1 LDKKINGLTGLRVH
15 SPKLIKVASK
25 SESHRVRNWFNP
37 AFEENINKEIIPVG
51 RN

>member
-15 SPKLIKVASK
+15 SPELIKVASK
-25 SESHRVRNWFNP
+25 SESHRGRNWFNP
-37 AFEENINKEIIPVG
+37 AFEEYVNKEIVPVG